1 MLTSTT
7 GLCRDLSEVQKGIQ
21 CEEKLWESYVRW
33 FHGFKKIP
41 SFVCGMPR
49 LDFLANR
56 GTCRVCTSIAKKAGW
71 KKKQQKN
78 NWGGGGMKV

>member
-21 CEEKLWESYVRW
+21 CEEKLWEIYVRW

-56 GTCRVCTSIAKKAGW
+56 GTCRVCTSIAKKQAG
-71 KKKQQKN
+71 KKN
-78 NWGGGGMKV
+78 NKKTTGGEGE